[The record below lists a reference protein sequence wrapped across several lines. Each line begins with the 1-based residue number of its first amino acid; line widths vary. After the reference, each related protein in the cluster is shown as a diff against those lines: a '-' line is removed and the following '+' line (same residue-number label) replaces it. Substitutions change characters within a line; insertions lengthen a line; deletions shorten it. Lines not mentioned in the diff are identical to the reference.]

1 MQQKEF
7 FVGFI
12 LILTSLLINI
22 IQPSVVTN
30 LCPDTS
36 SCNCTLTNS
45 TDLDIVCISTPF
57 LTELPILTDET
68 LQTSVTQLRVS
79 SATADT
85 HGPLITLPTNMCSSY
100 PNIATLDLSSNTIT
114 GLLNT
119 SELACLGSNLIDI
132 NFSNNYINETDLNF
146 FQATDRLQSINL
158 SQNNLTTMPTINA
171 KTFVNF
177 PSTIILMNFSY
188 NQIINVDLW
197 PLFVKTQK
205 YMAIDMSNNLIR
217 NYTNQVPIYVQQFS
231 ETPDP
236 RNFYLNNNQLERL
249 SDILLEQYGAC
260 STISSISTS
269 YFLVGI
275 SNILLTN
282 NPLIC
287 DCESYYLVT
296 FINDHISDFPE
307 INNGSALLTQ
317 ATCTLPDL
325 AREQKYIFS
334 NLTTSDSCKNYTLP
348 NRTDIFCSVYTNETS
363 LTLSPPTYWPSSTT
377 VLTTIIQGNKTT
389 TDSSGNGGTN
399 TNGSS
404 NSTSPSW
411 YIILGIVLGLALILF
426 LIVLGGYLYKDR
438 LFPQKYHSK
447 LSDSSNNPNN
457 PYETIIRNSQASSQ
471 TTLPLNGL
479 KPRRASMST
488 STCGVDD
495 QDNGMLQ
502 LEEHGSMN
510 AWSDKINPEQ
520 ETQTCFQIV
529 RTKPPSGVTRNPQN
543 IRQNNSLQ
551 SSHRERKLLSST
563 STDVATNTTNVVKG
577 IPIPSTSSKISSISS
592 NVNHTMSNTST
603 SELSMTSIPLTPSKR
618 AKLLPQVKS
627 GNYVDSINNNL
638 LNTSASALITK
649 QRQRRRSSMWLRKQN
664 QNTITP
670 LPVRP
675 QSMITQKSIF
685 DQDDST
691 NEEVASIPTMES
703 LSSKPSKPL
712 RALPLLN
719 ITVVP
724 ASADDNTDQK

>member
-1 MQQKEF
+1 
-7 FVGFI
+7 
-12 LILTSLLINI
+12 
-22 IQPSVVTN
+22 
-30 LCPDTS
+30 
-36 SCNCTLTNS
+36 
-45 TDLDIVCISTPF
+45 
-57 LTELPILTDET
+57 
-68 LQTSVTQLRVS
+68 
-79 SATADT
+79 
-85 HGPLITLPTNMCSSY
+85 
-100 PNIATLDLSSNTIT
+100 
-114 GLLNT
+114 
-119 SELACLGSNLIDI
+119 
-132 NFSNNYINETDLNF
+132 
-146 FQATDRLQSINL
+146 
-158 SQNNLTTMPTINA
+158 
-171 KTFVNF
+171 
-177 PSTIILMNFSY
+177 
-188 NQIINVDLW
+188 
-197 PLFVKTQK
+197 
-205 YMAIDMSNNLIR
+205 
-217 NYTNQVPIYVQQFS
+217 
-231 ETPDP
+231 
-236 RNFYLNNNQLERL
+236 
-249 SDILLEQYGAC
+249 
-260 STISSISTS
+260 
-269 YFLVGI
+269 
-275 SNILLTN
+275 
-282 NPLIC
+282 
-287 DCESYYLVT
+287 
-296 FINDHISDFPE
+296 
-307 INNGSALLTQ
+307 
-317 ATCTLPDL
+317 
-325 AREQKYIFS
+325 
-334 NLTTSDSCKNYTLP
+334 
-348 NRTDIFCSVYTNETS
+348 
-363 LTLSPPTYWPSSTT
+363 
-377 VLTTIIQGNKTT
+377 
-389 TDSSGNGGTN
+389 NGGTN

>member
-1 MQQKEF
+1 M
-7 FVGFI
+7 
-12 LILTSLLINI
+12 NN
-22 IQPSVVTN
+22 TN
-30 LCPDTS
+30 
-36 SCNCTLTNS
+36 
-45 TDLDIVCISTPF
+45 LDIVCSSTPN
-57 LTELPILTDET
+57 LTELPILINET
-68 LQTSVTQLRVS
+68 LQASVTQLRVS
-79 SATADT
+79 SSTPGT

-100 PNIATLDLSSNTIT
+100 PNIAILDLSSNAIT

-132 NFSNNYINETDLNF
+132 DISNNYINETDLIF
-146 FQATDRLQSINL
+146 FQATDQLQSINL
-158 SQNNLTTMPTINA
+158 SQNNLTTMPTIDA
-171 KTFVNF
+171 ETFVNF

-188 NQIINVDLW
+188 NQIINTDLW

-205 YMAIDMSNNLIR
+205 YMAIDMSNNLII
-217 NYTNQVPIYVQQFS
+217 NYTNEVPIYVKQFT

-236 RNFYLNNNQLERL
+236 RNFYLDNNQIERL

-260 STISSISTS
+260 STISSLSTA

-287 DCESYYLVT
+287 DCESYYLVS
-296 FINDHISDFPE
+296 FINDRLSDFPD
-307 INNGSALLTQ
+307 IKNGSALLTQ
-317 ATCTLPDL
+317 AVCKSPAST
-325 AREQKYIFS
+325 EGQKYIFS
-334 NLTTSDSCKNYTLP
+334 NATTPDLCKNYVLP
-348 NRTDIFCSVYTNETS
+348 NRTDTFCSVYTNETS
-363 LTLSPPTYWPSSTT
+363 LTLSPPTYWTSSTT
-377 VLTTIIQGNKTT
+377 ILTTIVNGNETT
-389 TDSSGNGGTN
+389 TNSSGGNDSSGNGGTN
-399 TNGSS
+399 TDGSS
-404 NSTSPSW
+404 KSTSPSW

-426 LIVLGGYLYKDR
+426 LIVLGGYLCKDR
-438 LFPQKYHSK
+438 LFPQNYHSK
-447 LSDSSNNPNN
+447 LSNNGNN
-457 PYETIIRNSQASSQ
+457 SYETIIRNSEVSSQ

-502 LEEHGSMN
+502 LNDRASLN

-543 IRQNNSLQ
+543 IRKTNSLR
-551 SSHRERKLLSST
+551 SSYRERKLSLST

-577 IPIPSTSSKISSISS
+577 IPISSISSKISSVSS
-592 NVNHTMSNTST
+592 NGNHTMSNTST

-618 AKLLPQVKS
+618 AKLLPQVKN
-627 GNYVDSINNNL
+627 GIYVDLENNNI
-638 LNTSASALITK
+638 LNTSAGALVTN
-649 QRQRRRSSMWLRKQN
+649 QRQRRRSSMWLRKQH

-670 LPVRP
+670 LSVRP

-685 DQDDST
+685 DPDDST
-691 NEEVASIPTMES
+691 NEEVPSISTMES

-719 ITVVP
+719 ITVIP
-724 ASADDNTDQK
+724 AWIDDNADQK

>member
-12 LILTSLLINI
+12 LILTSLLINF
-22 IQPSVVTN
+22 IQPSVLTN
-30 LCPDTS
+30 LCPDKS
-36 SCNCTLTNS
+36 SCNCTLTNN
-45 TDLDIVCISTPF
+45 TDLDIVCNSTPF

-334 NLTTSDSCKNYTLP
+334 NLTTSDSSTVTADP
-348 NRTDIFCSVYTNETS
+348 SITTTTAISTDTTASTMTASTTATS
-363 LTLSPPTYWPSSTT
+363 TTASSTNT
-377 VLTTIIQGNKTT
+377 ATT
-389 TDSSGNGGTN
+389 TTSPSDLTSEITTTST
-399 TNGSS
+399 
-404 NSTSPSW
+404 STSPSTSTTTASPIISTTTTQSTTTSAPGRKFDGLSFMGG
-411 YIILGIVLGLALILF
+411 IILTVGLGAIAFLVLR
-426 LIVLGGYLYKDR
+426 YLRRNNR
-438 LFPQKYHSK
+438 LPY
-447 LSDSSNNPNN
+447 SD
-457 PYETIIRNSQASSQ
+457 
-471 TTLPLNGL
+471 
-479 KPRRASMST
+479 
-488 STCGVDD
+488 
-495 QDNGMLQ
+495 
-502 LEEHGSMN
+502 
-510 AWSDKINPEQ
+510 
-520 ETQTCFQIV
+520 
-529 RTKPPSGVTRNPQN
+529 
-543 IRQNNSLQ
+543 
-551 SSHRERKLLSST
+551 
-563 STDVATNTTNVVKG
+563 
-577 IPIPSTSSKISSISS
+577 
-592 NVNHTMSNTST
+592 
-603 SELSMTSIPLTPSKR
+603 
-618 AKLLPQVKS
+618 
-627 GNYVDSINNNL
+627 
-638 LNTSASALITK
+638 
-649 QRQRRRSSMWLRKQN
+649 LR
-664 QNTITP
+664 
-670 LPVRP
+670 
-675 QSMITQKSIF
+675 
-685 DQDDST
+685 
-691 NEEVASIPTMES
+691 
-703 LSSKPSKPL
+703 
-712 RALPLLN
+712 
-719 ITVVP
+719 
-724 ASADDNTDQK
+724 